1 MNEEFISKIESS
13 AKYLFDSAN
22 MITLYDNNDKVVKG
36 LIFNS
41 NPKTAYYVIK
51 EKNHYSLYY
60 SRIFSYVLTEH
71 NTDKD
76 ILSHTF
82 SYGGIKEDEKLEYY
96 SVYPILKYKEERNL
110 DIPIPADLFK
120 MTDKEI
126 KEYLISARLIL
137 VPKLTIRVAE
147 IRKYVDMYSTYN
159 DDLVI
164 TDDSLILSTQKN
176 CLAYQPKMIDIGLRF
191 KFINKLEQYTK
202 ENQFEYNDLDN
213 YIWHQDGYILI
224 EDQNI
229 IFVCKFI
236 DSDNFK
242 INSIIRDEIP
252 DGYTEEEYIDYSIK
266 NFECVSFVKNNIL
279 MYENGKISFID
290 ESFYYI
296 FELDIVYGIN
306 AIEEELGN
314 SYLEDSDIDTT
325 SVKYMRDYLYTLYDY
340 NRFAFCNQVFLVLGS
355 GYEYN
360 PNKGSYES
368 SDSQY
373 RDDLK
378 DCPLDCKASKNLY
391 GPFNDYIKISYL
403 NDEWKEELKWFY
415 NKIKEL
421 PEDTKLFGDRYSIQ
435 QILESI
441 EPFIQ

>member
-13 AKYLFDSAN
+13 AKYLFDNAN
-22 MITLYDNNDKVVKG
+22 MITLYDNNYKVVKG

-60 SRIFSYVLTEH
+60 SRIFSYVLKEH
-71 NTDKD
+71 NTVKD

-110 DIPIPADLFK
+110 DIPIPAGLFK
-120 MTDKEI
+120 MTNEEI
-126 KEYLISARLIL
+126 KEYLILARLIL
-137 VPKLTIRVAE
+137 VPKLTTRVAE

-164 TDDSLILSTQKN
+164 TDDSLILSTREN
-176 CLAYQPKMIDIGLRF
+176 CLSYQPKMTDIGLRF
-191 KFINKLEQYTK
+191 KFIDKLKQYTK

-236 DSDNFK
+236 DADNFK
-242 INSIIRDEIP
+242 INSIIIDEIP
-252 DGYTEEEYIDYSIK
+252 DDYTKEEYIDYSIK
-266 NFECVSFVKNNIL
+266 NFECVSCVKNNIL

-340 NRFAFCNQVFLVLGS
+340 NRFAFCNQVFLTLGS
-355 GYEYN
+355 EYDYY
-360 PNKGSYES
+360 PDKGSYES
-368 SDSQY
+368 GSYQY
-373 RDDLK
+373 RNDLK